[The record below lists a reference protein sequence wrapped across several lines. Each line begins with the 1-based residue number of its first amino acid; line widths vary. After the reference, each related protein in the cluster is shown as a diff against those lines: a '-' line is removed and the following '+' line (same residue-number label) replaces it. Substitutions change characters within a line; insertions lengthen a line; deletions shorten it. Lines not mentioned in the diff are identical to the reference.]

1 MANRPDADD
10 RWVHPLIS
18 MRRPHLSRRQLV
30 LVASGG
36 LAATAGQGPLS
47 VIAGQ
52 ATPPATPSASP
63 EASPEASPVVDGLT
77 GEPEATSLLRDAA
90 AAMAGLDTFQFEIA
104 TTRGQS
110 TILQGLE
117 VETIT
122 GAVRRPFDFT
132 ATVAVGLPFGSIELT
147 AVGVD
152 GRAYIQD
159 PLSNGEWI
167 ELEGS
172 EQAVALIN
180 PDTLILSSIGV
191 IQDARIEG
199 TEDIDGAATTRV
211 AGTIDFAASAERLGG
226 GAVELPAEISS
237 EPVDLLVWVDGQ
249 NRIVEIEI
257 AGPLVATES
266 DDVVRT
272 VSFFGFDEPVD
283 IEAPAL

>member
-10 RWVHPLIS
+10 HWVHPLIS
-18 MRRPHLSRRQLV
+18 MRTPLLSRRRLFLV
-30 LVASGG
+30 GSGG
-36 LAATAGQGPLS
+36 LAVATTTGTGSLS

-52 ATPPATPSASP
+52 ATPPASP
-63 EASPEASPVVDGLT
+63 PASPEASPVAEQLT
-77 GEPEATSLLRDAA
+77 GDPEATSLLRDAA

-117 VETIT
+117 VQTIT
-122 GAVRRPFDFT
+122 GAVRRPLDFT
-132 ATVAVGLPFGSIELT
+132 ATVTVGLPFGSIDLT

-167 ELEGS
+167 ELAGA

-180 PDTLILSSIGV
+180 PDTLILSSIRV

-199 TEDIDGAATTRV
+199 TEDIDGAETTRI
-211 AGTIDFAASAERLGG
+211 AGTIDFAASAEQLGG
-226 GAVELPAEISS
+226 EAVELPAEISS

-257 AGPLVATES
+257 AGPLVVTEN

-272 VSFFGFDEPVD
+272 VSFFGFDEPVE
-283 IEAPAL
+283 IEAPPL

>member
-1 MANRPDADD
+1 MANRPDADGH
-10 RWVHPLIS
+10 WVHPLIS
-18 MRRPHLSRRQLV
+18 MRTPLLSRRRLFLV
-30 LVASGG
+30 GSGG
-36 LAATAGQGPLS
+36 VAVAATSGAGSLS
-47 VIAGQ
+47 VSAGQ
-52 ATPPATPSASP
+52 ATPPASP
-63 EASPEASPVVDGLT
+63 DASPVADALT

-117 VETIT
+117 VQTIA
-122 GAVRRPFDFT
+122 GAVRRPLDFT
-132 ATVAVGLPFGSIELT
+132 ATVTVGLPFGSIDLS
-147 AVGVD
+147 AVGVG

-167 ELEGS
+167 ELAGA

-180 PDTLILSSIGV
+180 PDTLILSSISV

-199 TEDIDGAATTRV
+199 TEDIDGAETTRI
-211 AGTIDFAASAERLGG
+211 AGTIDFAASAEQLGG

-237 EPVDLLVWVDGQ
+237 EPVDLLVWVDEQ

-257 AGPLVATES
+257 AGPLLATEN

-272 VSFFGFDEPVD
+272 VSFFGFDEPVE
-283 IEAPAL
+283 IEAPPL

>member
-18 MRRPHLSRRQLV
+18 TRNPQWSRRRLV
-30 LVASGG
+30 LVGSGG
-36 LAATAGQGPLS
+36 LAAVAAAGSGSLS

-52 ATPPATPSASP
+52 ATPPATPPASL
-63 EASPEASPVVDGLT
+63 EASPIAEGLT
-77 GEPEATSLLRDAA
+77 GDPDAIALLRDAA
-90 AAMAGLDTFQFEIA
+90 GAMADLDTFQFEIT

-117 VETIT
+117 VETIS
-122 GAVRRPFDFT
+122 GAVRRPIDFT
-132 ATVAVGLPFGSIELT
+132 ATVAVGLPFGSIDLT
-147 AVGVD
+147 AVGID

-159 PLSNGEWI
+159 PLSSGEWI

-191 IQDARIEG
+191 VQDARIEG
-199 TEDIDGAATTRV
+199 TEDIDGVETTRV
-211 AGTIDFAASAERLGG
+211 AGTIDFAASAEQLSGG
-226 GAVELPAEISS
+226 SVELPAEISS
-237 EPVDLLVWVDGQ
+237 ELVDLLIWIDDQ
-249 NRIVEIEI
+249 KRIVEIEI
-257 AGPLVATES
+257 AGPLVVTES

-272 VSFFGFDEPVD
+272 VSFFGFDEPVE
-283 IEAPAL
+283 IEAPPLQ